1 MFFNFAYYRERERE
15 QMRAEWRVTAIMKER
30 EEGKKHNLLTLKIR
44 AIMKKSLLL
53 ILGVVALSFSANA
66 LNMKATGTLNEVQ
79 KATRSGVVSEWAT
92 YTPTAAKI
100 ADATD
105 VQKFEFDQSDMKANK
120 IRRKAAE
127 DVITEQPAG
136 ELKQYT
142 RAGSYIGS
150 DGYIHGATGFVDIVF
165 DEDGETVWIKDI
177 VSSLAF
183 GSWVKGT
190 IATVTSPRGDYQVI
204 NVPMG
209 QVLYSHPTYGD
220 FKLGITY
227 PSASRTAEGNLVF
240 RINGNT
246 LTLQTYT
253 SYSVGVVGF
262 LIDFNGT
269 TYASNNLGLAYGD
282 YAIAFT
288 LFEEPETTAVPAGLE
303 FTDYPFSANKDASED
318 YSATVGVA
326 WDNADVYVKGIIP
339 ELPDAVIKGT
349 LANDTITF
357 PVQYLGKDE
366 NTPYFFGGYSSMG
379 GVPNVRA
386 AYDSENDIIK
396 FVGSVMILGSATN
409 SSSVIYFYNGGIIG
423 TAPEALEL
431 PEGLTYETLPYVTN
445 EYDFTAQSFAN
456 KVTKI
461 DVAFDDANNKIYLRG
476 LLTNCTEG
484 WLVGTINGTTV
495 TFDPQFA
502 GKDSR
507 YGSGNYFV
515 GYNTTS
521 SSVQSMTFNYDAA
534 NKYMYSREYFGALDN
549 MTTLNGWYSLQ
560 AYAYIGA
567 YDEEVNTITADN
579 VDYYAT
585 FFDDTYNRQV
595 PANTTI
601 YAATLSETKDYLDLV
616 EIEGDTIPAGV
627 PVILKTN
634 SAIISLPAT
643 VSEGPAVSA
652 NDLTVNEAAIDAD
665 SIAKAPLFILGID
678 SEKVGFVL
686 NNSAEVAQLTVN
698 IPASAAAEGAAVLPF
713 GKPESIMI
721 GDVNGDNQV
730 NVGDVVAL
738 AEYVSSGSAPEG
750 FVIEAANVNGDEQG
764 VDVSDVV
771 ALANKVMGE

>member
-1 MFFNFAYYRERERE
+1 
-15 QMRAEWRVTAIMKER
+15 MRK
-30 EEGKKHNLLTLKIR
+30 G
-44 AIMKKSLLL
+44 LLL
-53 ILGVVALSFSANA
+53 IMGIAALTLNATALQMKAPVGAPTGFQKAAVKSSVVAEANTFAPKAIQAPARNVEKIGDFS
-66 LNMKATGTLNEVQ
+66 MESSMQ
-79 KATRSGVVSEWAT
+79 KA
-92 YTPTAAKI
+92 P
-100 ADATD
+100 
-105 VQKFEFDQSDMKANK
+105 
-120 IRRKAAE
+120 RKAAS

-136 ELKQYT
+136 ELKKYV
-142 RAGSYIGS
+142 RGGSYLYNNNNKYYIGS
-150 DGYIHGATGFVDIVF
+150 SSGFADIVF
-165 DEDGETVWIKDI
+165 DEDGETVYIKDI
-177 VSSLAF
+177 IGAF
-183 GSWVKGT
+183 GFGTWVKGT
-190 IATVTSPRGDYQVI
+190 IETVTTPRSSYDVVK
-204 NVPMG
+204 VPTG
-209 QVLYSHPTYGD
+209 QVLYNHANYGD
-220 FKLGITY
+220 FKLCVYDWSNDTIKSDVSEVLY
-227 PSASRTAEGNLVF
+227 
-240 RINGNT
+240 RISGNT

-253 SYSVGVVGF
+253 SYAVQVSAEF
-262 LIDFNGT
+262 EYNGKA
-269 TYASNNLGLAYGD
+269 YAADALGLPSGE
-282 YAIAFT
+282 YATVFT

-303 FTDYPFSANKDASED
+303 FTEYPFSATKNASAE

-326 WDNADVYVKGIIP
+326 WDANDVYIKGIVP
-339 ELPDAVIKGT
+339 ELPDAVFKGT
-349 LANDTITF
+349 LADNDTITF
-357 PVQYLGKDE
+357 EVQYLGKDE
-366 NTPYFFGGYSSMG
+366 TAPYYIGGYSSLG
-379 GVPNVRA
+379 GVPSFQ
-386 AYDSENDIIK
+386 AYYDADGDIIN
-396 FVGSVMILGSATN
+396 FTGTVMILSSPTDGSAR
-409 SSSVIYFYNGGIIG
+409 IYFYNGGIIG

-445 EYDFTAQSFAN
+445 EYDFTAKSFAN

-515 GYNTTS
+515 GYNTTNG
-521 SSVQSMTFNYDAA
+521 SVQSMTFNYDAA

-549 MTTLNGWYSLQ
+549 IKTINGWYSLQ
-560 AYAYIGA
+560 AYAFIGA

-721 GDVNGDNQV
+721 GDVNGDTQV